1 MFPIAP
7 GHPNYSSSG
16 TAKFIPEIWS
26 GKLIANLYDATVLNA
41 ICNTDYEGEIKKFGD
56 KVNIRTIPVTTIKA
70 YVKGQKLEYDRPE
83 SAAIELLIDKGF
95 YWGFVVDRID
105 KYQADVPLMDNWTKD
120 ASMRMKINTDT
131 IVLQNI
137 YNQAHASNQGL
148 YAGAK
153 SGNGSSFGY
162 NMGVSGTPVPVTPT
176 NILDCLVDMG
186 SVLDEQNIPDD
197 GRFAVLPPWMVGM
210 IKKSDLKDASLT
222 GDGSSILRNGR
233 IGMIDRFTVY
243 VSNLLHNASGNYD
256 VIFGTK
262 LATTFAAQIT
272 ETETLK
278 AESTFGDMVRGL
290 LVYGY
295 KVVKTEALGWFYC
308 TRG

>member
-7 GHPNYSSSG
+7 GMPNYSSSG
-16 TAKFIPEIWS
+16 TSKFIPEIWS
-26 GKLIANLYDATVLNA
+26 GKLVANLYDATILNA

-56 KVNIRTIPVTTIKA
+56 KVNIRTIPVTTIKT
-70 YVKGQKLEYDRPE
+70 YVKGQALVYDRPE
-83 SAAIELLIDKGF
+83 SPAIELLIDKGF
-95 YWGFVVDRID
+95 YWAFVVDRVD

-120 ASMRMKINTDT
+120 ASLRMKINTDT
-131 IVLQNI
+131 VVLQDI
-137 YNQAHASNQGL
+137 YDAAHASNQGAT
-148 YAGAK
+148 AGVK
-153 SGNGSSFGY
+153 SGLY
-162 NMGVSGTPVPVTPT
+162 NMGVAGTPYLVTPS
-176 NILDCLVDMG
+176 NILDALVDMG
-186 SVLDEQNIPDD
+186 SVLDEQNISED
-197 GRFAVLPPWMVGM
+197 GRFVVLPPWMVGM

-233 IGMIDRFTVY
+233 VGMIDRFTVY
-243 VSNLLHNASGNYD
+243 VSNLLHNAGGNYD

-295 KVVKTEALGWFYC
+295 KVVKPEALGWFYC
-308 TRG
+308 ARG